1 MRRYYNYAVKKAVT
15 VKNLT
20 TIESLTVGP
29 DFSYPT
35 EEHSFFELVFIES
48 GSLLCTL
55 GEQNLT
61 LDAGELF
68 IIEPCT
74 EHSYS
79 AIDST
84 ASSVF
89 ILCFHS
95 ASASLGILNKKIT
108 LDTDNT
114 IIFSEIIEEAKK
126 AFAFPFNRKIKP
138 LSTPSF
144 GAQQLVIVKLEELL
158 IRLIRAELN
167 ESSFIRPV
175 KSSIELENNLVD
187 DVISLLNQRI
197 YSKITLDEISS
208 QLFYSKTYLNALFKR
223 ATGKTIMNYYNA
235 LKIKEAKKLLT
246 GGKTTSAVSSLL
258 SFESTSYFIKFFK
271 RNVGVT
277 PTAFKKQSLE
287 KNK

>member
-20 TIESLTVGP
+20 TIESLSVGP

-48 GSLLCTL
+48 GRMLCTVDQ
-55 GEQNLT
+55 QNIV
-61 LDAGELF
+61 LDKGELF
-68 IIEPCT
+68 IIKPCT

-79 AIDST
+79 AIDNT
-84 ASSVF
+84 DSSMF

-95 ASASLGILNKKIT
+95 ASSSLSILNTKIL

-114 IIFSEIIEEAKK
+114 VIFSEIIEEAKK
-126 AFAFPFNRKIKP
+126 AFAFPFDKKIKP

-158 IRLIRAELN
+158 IRLVRNELN
-167 ESSFIRPV
+167 VSSFIRPV
-175 KSSIELENNLVD
+175 KNSTELENNLAL
-187 DVISLLNQRI
+187 DVIALLNQRI

-208 QLFYSKTYLNALFKR
+208 QLFYSKTYLNSLFKR

-235 LKIKEAKKLLT
+235 LKTAEAKKLLAD
-246 GGKTTSAVSSLL
+246 GKTTSAVSSLL

-271 RNVGVT
+271 RKVGVT
-277 PTAFKKQSLE
+277 PTAFKKRSLE

>member
-48 GSLLCTL
+48 GGLLCTL

-68 IIEPCT
+68 VIKPCT

>member
-48 GSLLCTL
+48 GGLLCTV

-61 LDAGELF
+61 LDTGELF
-68 IIEPCT
+68 VIKPCT

>member
-15 VKNLT
+15 VKSLT

-55 GEQNLT
+55 RDSEILLG
-61 LDAGELF
+61 AGELLV
-68 IIEPCT
+68 IKPET
-74 EHSYS
+74 QHSYS
-79 AIDST
+79 AIDSSE
-84 ASSVF
+84 SSVF

-95 ASASLGILNKKIT
+95 ASASLGILDKKIT
-108 LDTDNT
+108 LDSDNAT
-114 IIFSEIIEEAKK
+114 IFSEIIEEAKK
-126 AFAFPFNRKIKP
+126 AFVFPFKKKIKP
-138 LSTPSF
+138 LSDPSF

-158 IRLIRAELN
+158 IRLVRAELN

-175 KSSIELENNLVD
+175 KSSIELENNLVF
-187 DVISLLNQRI
+187 DVISLLDQRI
-197 YSKITLDEISS
+197 YSKITLEEISA

-223 ATGKTIMNYYNA
+223 STGKTIMNYYNA

-246 GGKTTSAVSSLL
+246 SGKSTSAVSSML

-271 RNVGVT
+271 RSVGVT
-277 PTAFKKQSLE
+277 PTAFKKHTSLQ
-287 KNK
+287 K